1 MAGFDCLRYDSIH
14 IAKTEV
20 GFMKMRWM
28 ILFVPVVLVV
38 GLSLTVMQRATE
50 AAPPQGAPA
59 ARVSKAASAPAA
71 ANVAG
76 SLAIPDTTL
85 AINSDKPMSER
96 IVHYEIDAKYDTVKH
111 IVDAT
116 EVLTYHNVTGQALDH
131 FPFHL
136 YQNAFQPKATWVTEA
151 KNMGSRDTNYEKWED
166 KDHGSEDIKSLEV
179 VGQGDLTAQLH
190 YIAPDDGNKDD
201 KTVVDLRV
209 PKPVAPGEFVQF
221 KIAFQTQFPET
232 QARSG
237 YKRDFVLG
245 GQWFPKVG
253 VFWHGAWNCHQYHN
267 TTEFFAD
274 FGVYDV
280 KLTVPQF
287 EVVGASGV
295 KVGEVSNSNST
306 KTVTYHGDDIHDF
319 AWTASPRYKVKED
332 GVFQGQMGP
341 VKMQILMQPAHWGQ
355 VERHERILRQSLDH
369 FERWYGPYP
378 YKTITLVDPEPD
390 SAAGGM
396 EYPTFITGESGWFM
410 PEGNK
415 LLEEVVE
422 HEFGHQY
429 WYGMVATNE
438 FEDAWMDEGINSYTE
453 VKVLDSILGKDTSV
467 LNFAGATAGERE
479 AQRLGYISMSDL
491 DPMTKNAYDYYNSN
505 SYFGVTYGK
514 TASVL
519 LTLESIVGEDT
530 VQKAMHV
537 YFMKY
542 RFTHPT
548 KEDFLKTIEEVS
560 GKNLRRYFDQA
571 VYGTAVM
578 DYKVLRIDS
587 LPVNW
592 YEEKKKGASK
602 DDKDTVYRSYVWL
615 QRKED
620 FVMPVDVEIK
630 FENGDK
636 LREHWDGVNRWIRL
650 GPYDKKTKIASAE
663 IDPDHKIQIDRNDF
677 NNSYTTEANGKPARK
692 VSNYWLF
699 AEQWVSQ
706 ALAWWAV

>member
-1 MAGFDCLRYDSIH
+1 
-14 IAKTEV
+14 
-20 GFMKMRWM
+20 
-28 ILFVPVVLVV
+28 
-38 GLSLTVMQRATE
+38 
-50 AAPPQGAPA
+50 
-59 ARVSKAASAPAA
+59 
-71 ANVAG
+71 
-76 SLAIPDTTL
+76 
-85 AINSDKPMSER
+85 
-96 IVHYEIDAKYDTVKH
+96 
-111 IVDAT
+111 
-116 EVLTYHNVTGQALDH
+116 
-131 FPFHL
+131 
-136 YQNAFQPKATWVTEA
+136 
-151 KNMGSRDTNYEKWED
+151 
-166 KDHGSEDIKSLEV
+166 V

-201 KTVVDLRV
+201 KTVIELRV
-209 PKPVAPGEFVQF
+209 PKPIAPGEYVQF

-287 EVVGASGV
+287 ETVGASGV
-295 KVGEVSNSNST
+295 KVGEVSNADST
-306 KTVTYHGDDIHDF
+306 KTLTYHGDDIHDF
-319 AWTASPRYKVKED
+319 AWTASPRYKVKDD

-341 VKMQILMQPAHWGQ
+341 VKMQILMQPAHWNQ

-390 SAAGGM
+390 SAAFGM
-396 EYPTFITGESGWFM
+396 EYPTFITGGTSWFVPDGVYF
-410 PEGNK
+410 PE
-415 LLEEVVE
+415 LVIE

-453 VKVLDSILGKDTSV
+453 VKVLDSILGKNSSV
-467 LNFAGATAGERE
+467 MKMAGATLSERE
-479 AQRLGYISMSDL
+479 TQRLSYISVADL
-491 DPMTKNAYDYYNSN
+491 DPMAKNAYEYYNSN
-505 SYFGVTYGK
+505 SYGGVTYGK

-519 LTLESIVGEDT
+519 LTLESIIGEDT
-530 VQKAMHV
+530 MQNAMHV

-560 GKNLRRYFDQA
+560 GKNLRWYFDQA

-592 YEEKKKGASK
+592 YEEKKKGAGK

-615 QRKED
+615 QRKDD
-620 FVMPVDVEIK
+620 FVIPVDVEIK
-630 FENGDK
+630 FDNGDK
-636 LREHWDGVNRWIRL
+636 IREHWDGVNRWVRL
-650 GPYDKKTKIASAE
+650 GPYEKKTKIASAE
-663 IDPDHKIQIDRNDF
+663 IDPDHKIQIDRNVF
-677 NNSYTTEANGKPARK
+677 NNSYTAEAKGKPARK

-706 ALAWWAV
+706 ALAWWAI